1 MNLEE
6 LKKKMDEEHYIYDDT
21 LSTVLYVALQLGRPL
36 LIEGA
41 AGVGKTEVAKVM
53 AAALDREL
61 VRLQCYEGL
70 DESKALYEWNYQK
83 QLLSIQV
90 NMNAQDREALTRSLF
105 SDEYLLERPLLKSI
119 RSEKPVVLL
128 IDEIDKADEEFE
140 AFLLELLS
148 EMQVTIPEV
157 GTIRANSVPFV
168 VLTSNR
174 ARPLSEALR
183 RRCAYLY
190 IEYPDMEKELAI
202 LRAKLPHV
210 DDRLCAQVALAVQK
224 LRSNEVILKKPS
236 IAETLD
242 WAAALDALGIREL
255 TPDALR
261 KTAGFVLKNNEDMA
275 ALARQTA
282 DKLDA
287 MGIKFKVV
295 NVVDLVKLQSAKENN
310 EALSDEEFA
319 ELFTEDKPVLFA
331 YHSYARD
338 VRGLIY
344 DRPNHDNFNVH
355 GYEEQGST
363 TTPYDMVRVNNI
375 DRYELQAEAL
385 RMIDADKYADKINE
399 LEAFRQEAFQFAVD
413 NGYDHPDYT
422 DWVYSGVNTNK
433 QGAVS
438 ATAATAGDNE

>member
-1 MNLEE
+1 MDLLT
-6 LKKKMDEEHYIYDDT
+6 LKQKMDEAHYIYDDT
-21 LSTVLYVALQLGRPL
+21 MATVLAVALQLGRPL

-41 AGVGKTEVAKVM
+41 AGVGKTEIAKVM
-53 AAALDREL
+53 ASALDRDL

-90 NMNAQDREALTRSLF
+90 NMGKADSDELTRSLF
-105 SDEYLLERPLLKSI
+105 SDEYLLERPLLRSI

-148 EMQVTIPEV
+148 DMQVSIPEI
-157 GTIRANSVPFV
+157 GTIRAKSVPFV

-190 IEYPDMEKELAI
+190 INYPDMEKELAI

-210 DDRLCAQVALAVQK
+210 DDRLHAQVALAVQK
-224 LRSNEVILKKPS
+224 LRANETILKKPS

-261 KTAGFVLKNNEDMA
+261 QTAGFILKNNED
-275 ALARQTA
+275 
-282 DKLDA
+282 LDA
-287 MGIKFKVV
+287 WDALDG
-295 NVVDLVKLQSAKENN
+295 
-310 EALSDEEFA
+310 EA
-319 ELFTEDKPVLFA
+319 
-331 YHSYARD
+331 
-338 VRGLIY
+338 
-344 DRPNHDNFNVH
+344 HDHACSCGGHCGGHHH
-355 GYEEQGST
+355 G
-363 TTPYDMVRVNNI
+363 
-375 DRYELQAEAL
+375 
-385 RMIDADKYADKINE
+385 
-399 LEAFRQEAFQFAVD
+399 
-413 NGYDHPDYT
+413 
-422 DWVYSGVNTNK
+422 
-433 QGAVS
+433 
-438 ATAATAGDNE
+438 

>member
-1 MNLEE
+1 MELEL
-6 LKKKMDEEHYIYDDT
+6 LKQKMSEARYIYDDT
-21 LSTVLYVALQLGRPL
+21 LATVLFVALKLGRPL

-41 AGVGKTEVAKVM
+41 AGVGKTEIAKVM
-53 AAALDREL
+53 AAALDRDL

-90 NMNAQDREALTRSLF
+90 NMGQKDSEELTRSLF

-148 EMQVTIPEV
+148 EMQVTVPEV
-157 GTIRANSVPFV
+157 GTIKAQSVPFV

-190 IEYPDMEKELAI
+190 IQYPDLEKEMAI

-210 DDRLCAQVALAVQK
+210 DDRLCFQVAQAVQK
-224 LRSNEVILKKPS
+224 LRSTESILKKPS

-261 KTAGFVLKNNEDMA
+261 QTAGFILKNSEDMA
-275 ALARQTA
+275 VLEQEEPEQTQHCHC
-282 DKLDA
+282 
-287 MGIKFKVV
+287 GG
-295 NVVDLVKLQSAKENN
+295 NCGG
-310 EALSDEEFA
+310 
-319 ELFTEDKPVLFA
+319 
-331 YHSYARD
+331 H
-338 VRGLIY
+338 
-344 DRPNHDNFNVH
+344 HH
-355 GYEEQGST
+355 G
-363 TTPYDMVRVNNI
+363 
-375 DRYELQAEAL
+375 
-385 RMIDADKYADKINE
+385 
-399 LEAFRQEAFQFAVD
+399 
-413 NGYDHPDYT
+413 
-422 DWVYSGVNTNK
+422 
-433 QGAVS
+433 
-438 ATAATAGDNE
+438 

>member
-1 MNLEE
+1 MELEL
-6 LKKKMDEEHYIYDDT
+6 LKQKLDENAYVYDDT
-21 LSTVLYVALQLGRPL
+21 MATVLAVALTLGRPL

-41 AGVGKTEVAKVM
+41 AGVGKTEIAKVM
-53 AAALDREL
+53 ASALDRDL

-90 NMNAQDREALTRSLF
+90 NMGSDDKDELTRSLF
-105 SDEYLLERPLLKSI
+105 SDEFLLERPLLKSI

-157 GTIRANSVPFV
+157 GTIKAKSIPFV

-202 LRAKLPHV
+202 LRKKLPHV
-210 DDRLCAQVALAVQK
+210 EDRLAAQVALAVQK
-224 LRSNEVILKKPS
+224 LRSNDAILKKPS

-242 WAAALDALGIREL
+242 WASALDALGIREL

-261 KTAGFVLKNNEDMA
+261 NTAGFLLKSSEDMEEMA
-275 ALARQTA
+275 KM
-282 DKLDA
+282 KLGDC
-287 MGIKFKVV
+287 GCGG
-295 NVVDLVKLQSAKENN
+295 NC
-310 EALSDEEFA
+310 
-319 ELFTEDKPVLFA
+319 
-331 YHSYARD
+331 
-338 VRGLIY
+338 
-344 DRPNHDNFNVH
+344 H
-355 GYEEQGST
+355 G
-363 TTPYDMVRVNNI
+363 
-375 DRYELQAEAL
+375 
-385 RMIDADKYADKINE
+385 
-399 LEAFRQEAFQFAVD
+399 
-413 NGYDHPDYT
+413 
-422 DWVYSGVNTNK
+422 
-433 QGAVS
+433 
-438 ATAATAGDNE
+438 

>member
-1 MNLEE
+1 MNIDQ
-6 LKKKMDEEHYIYDDT
+6 LKQKMQQANYVFDDT
-21 LSTVLYVALQLGRPL
+21 LATVLFVSLQLGRPL

-90 NMNAQDREALTRSLF
+90 NMNTQDKDALTKSLF

-119 RSEKPVVLL
+119 RSEEPVVLL

-148 EMQVTIPEV
+148 EMQVTVPEI
-157 GTIRANSVPFV
+157 GTIRAKTIPFV

-224 LRSNEVILKKPS
+224 LRSNEAILKKPS

-242 WAAALDALGIREL
+242 WAAALDALGVREL
-255 TPDALR
+255 TPDVLR
-261 KTAGFVLKNNEDMA
+261 QTAGFVLKNNEDLA
-275 ALARQTA
+275 AL
-282 DKLDA
+282 
-287 MGIKFKVV
+287 
-295 NVVDLVKLQSAKENN
+295 E
-310 EALSDEEFA
+310 EAGEE
-319 ELFTEDKPVLFA
+319 E
-331 YHSYARD
+331 HHC
-338 VRGLIY
+338 GCGGHC
-344 DRPNHDNFNVH
+344 HD
-355 GYEEQGST
+355 
-363 TTPYDMVRVNNI
+363 
-375 DRYELQAEAL
+375 
-385 RMIDADKYADKINE
+385 
-399 LEAFRQEAFQFAVD
+399 
-413 NGYDHPDYT
+413 
-422 DWVYSGVNTNK
+422 
-433 QGAVS
+433 
-438 ATAATAGDNE
+438 

>member
-1 MNLEE
+1 MTLEE
-6 LKKKMDEEHYIYDDT
+6 LKQKMDAANYIYDDT
-21 LSTVLYVALQLGRPL
+21 MATVLAVALELGRPL

-41 AGVGKTEVAKVM
+41 AGVGKTEIAKVM
-53 AAALDREL
+53 ASALDRDL

-90 NMNAQDREALTRSLF
+90 NMNSQDRDALTRSLF

-148 EMQVTIPEV
+148 DMQVSIPEV
-157 GTIRANSVPFV
+157 GTLRAKTVPFV

-190 IEYPDMEKELAI
+190 IQYPDMEKELAI

-210 DDRLCAQVALAVQK
+210 DDRLAAQVALAVHK
-224 LRSNEVILKKPS
+224 LRDSEAILKKPS
-236 IAETLD
+236 IAESLD

-261 KTAGFVLKNNEDMA
+261 QTAGFVLKNSEDLQIA
-275 ALARQTA
+275 QEIL
-282 DKLDA
+282 DKEPEHHCHC
-287 MGIKFKVV
+287 GG
-295 NVVDLVKLQSAKENN
+295 
-310 EALSDEEFA
+310 
-319 ELFTEDKPVLFA
+319 
-331 YHSYARD
+331 HC
-338 VRGLIY
+338 
-344 DRPNHDNFNVH
+344 H
-355 GYEEQGST
+355 G
-363 TTPYDMVRVNNI
+363 
-375 DRYELQAEAL
+375 
-385 RMIDADKYADKINE
+385 
-399 LEAFRQEAFQFAVD
+399 
-413 NGYDHPDYT
+413 
-422 DWVYSGVNTNK
+422 
-433 QGAVS
+433 
-438 ATAATAGDNE
+438 

>member
-1 MNLEE
+1 MTLEE
-6 LKKKMDEEHYIYDDT
+6 LKQKMDGANYVYDD
-21 LSTVLYVALQLGRPL
+21 VLATTAYVALTLGRPL

-90 NMNAQDREALTRSLF
+90 NMNSTDRETLTQSLF
-105 SDEYLLERPLLKSI
+105 SDEYLLERPLLRSI

-148 EMQVTIPEV
+148 EQQVTVPEI
-157 GTIRANSVPFV
+157 GTIRARTVPFV

-183 RRCAYLY
+183 RRCAYLH
-190 IEYPDMEKELAI
+190 INYPDMDKELAI
-202 LRAKLPHV
+202 LRRKLPHV

-224 LRSNEVILKKPS
+224 LRGSEAILKKPS

-261 KTAGFVLKNNEDMA
+261 QTAGFVLKNNED
-275 ALARQTA
+275 
-282 DKLDA
+282 
-287 MGIKFKVV
+287 
-295 NVVDLVKLQSAKENN
+295 LQLLEQ
-310 EALSDEEFA
+310 EQQ
-319 ELFTEDKPVLFA
+319 
-331 YHSYARD
+331 
-338 VRGLIY
+338 
-344 DRPNHDNFNVH
+344 
-355 GYEEQGST
+355 EEQKEHCG
-363 TTPYDMVRVNNI
+363 RC
-375 DRYELQAEAL
+375 
-385 RMIDADKYADKINE
+385 
-399 LEAFRQEAFQFAVD
+399 
-413 NGYDHPDYT
+413 
-422 DWVYSGVNTNK
+422 
-433 QGAVS
+433 QGHS
-438 ATAATAGDNE
+438 HG

>member
-1 MNLEE
+1 MNYEQ
-6 LKKKMDEEHYIYDDT
+6 LKQKMDQAHYIYDET
-21 LSTVLYVALQLGRPL
+21 LATVLYVSLQLGRPL

-53 AAALDREL
+53 ASALDRDL

-90 NMNAQDREALTRSLF
+90 NMNSQDKDSLTKSLF
-105 SDEYLLERPLLKSI
+105 SDDYLLERPLLQSI

-157 GTIRANSVPFV
+157 GTVKAKSIPFV

-190 IEYPDMEKELAI
+190 IEYPDVEKELAI

-224 LRSNEVILKKPS
+224 LRSNEAILKKPS

-242 WAAALDALGIREL
+242 WAAALDALGIKEL

-261 KTAGFVLKNNEDMA
+261 QTAGFVLKNSEDIA
-275 ALARQTA
+275 ALDTEEE
-282 DKLDA
+282 DA
-287 MGIKFKVV
+287 
-295 NVVDLVKLQSAKENN
+295 
-310 EALSDEEFA
+310 
-319 ELFTEDKPVLFA
+319 P
-331 YHSYARD
+331 
-338 VRGLIY
+338 
-344 DRPNHDNFNVH
+344 HDCHCGGSCGGHHH
-355 GYEEQGST
+355 G
-363 TTPYDMVRVNNI
+363 
-375 DRYELQAEAL
+375 
-385 RMIDADKYADKINE
+385 
-399 LEAFRQEAFQFAVD
+399 
-413 NGYDHPDYT
+413 
-422 DWVYSGVNTNK
+422 
-433 QGAVS
+433 
-438 ATAATAGDNE
+438 

>member
-1 MNLEE
+1 MTLEE
-6 LKKKMDEEHYIYDDT
+6 LKEKMSRAHYVYDDT
-21 LSTVLYVALQLGRPL
+21 LATVLYVALTLGRPL

-70 DESKALYEWNYQK
+70 EESKALYEWNYQK
-83 QLLSIQV
+83 QLLAIQV
-90 NMNAQDREALTRSLF
+90 NQTGDRDALTKSLF
-105 SDEYLLERPLLKSI
+105 SDEYMLERPLLKSI

-148 EMQVTIPEV
+148 EMQVTVPEV
-157 GTIRANSVPFV
+157 GTIRAKTTPFV

-190 IEYPDMEKELAI
+190 IDYPDLEKELAI
-202 LRAKLPHV
+202 LREKLPHV

-224 LRSNEVILKKPS
+224 LRSQEAILKKPS

-261 KTAGFVLKNNEDMA
+261 QTAGFVLKNNED
-275 ALARQTA
+275 LEVLESEPVTR
-282 DKLDA
+282 
-287 MGIKFKVV
+287 
-295 NVVDLVKLQSAKENN
+295 
-310 EALSDEEFA
+310 
-319 ELFTEDKPVLFA
+319 ELTGHCGHCGE
-331 YHSYARD
+331 HT
-338 VRGLIY
+338 
-344 DRPNHDNFNVH
+344 HD
-355 GYEEQGST
+355 
-363 TTPYDMVRVNNI
+363 
-375 DRYELQAEAL
+375 
-385 RMIDADKYADKINE
+385 
-399 LEAFRQEAFQFAVD
+399 
-413 NGYDHPDYT
+413 
-422 DWVYSGVNTNK
+422 
-433 QGAVS
+433 
-438 ATAATAGDNE
+438 

>member
-1 MNLEE
+1 MNLNE
-6 LKKKMDEEHYIYDDT
+6 LKQKMDEARYIYDDT
-21 LSTVLYVALQLGRPL
+21 LATVLAVALQLGRPL

-41 AGVGKTEVAKVM
+41 AGVGKTEIAKVM
-53 AAALDREL
+53 ASALDRDL

-90 NMNAQDREALTRSLF
+90 NQNTQDKDALTKSLF
-105 SDEYLLERPLLKSI
+105 SDEYLLERPLLQSI
-119 RSEKPVVLL
+119 RSPKPVVLL

-148 EMQVTIPEV
+148 DMQVSIPEV
-157 GTIRANSVPFV
+157 GTIKANSIPFV

-190 IEYPDMEKELAI
+190 IQYPDMEKELAI

-224 LRSNEVILKKPS
+224 LRDNEAILKKPS

-261 KTAGFVLKNNEDMA
+261 QTAGFLLKNQED
-275 ALARQTA
+275 LEILTQE
-282 DKLDA
+282 
-287 MGIKFKVV
+287 
-295 NVVDLVKLQSAKENN
+295 DL
-310 EALSDEEFA
+310 
-319 ELFTEDKPVLFA
+319 
-331 YHSYARD
+331 HSHTCNC
-338 VRGLIY
+338 GG
-344 DRPNHDNFNVH
+344 HCGGHHH
-355 GYEEQGST
+355 G
-363 TTPYDMVRVNNI
+363 
-375 DRYELQAEAL
+375 
-385 RMIDADKYADKINE
+385 
-399 LEAFRQEAFQFAVD
+399 
-413 NGYDHPDYT
+413 
-422 DWVYSGVNTNK
+422 
-433 QGAVS
+433 
-438 ATAATAGDNE
+438 

>member
-1 MNLEE
+1 MKLEQ
-6 LKKKMDEEHYIYDDT
+6 LKQKMDEARYVYDER
-21 LSTVLYVALQLGRPL
+21 LATVLAVALALGRPL

-41 AGVGKTEVAKVM
+41 AGVGKTEIAKVM
-53 AAALDREL
+53 ASALNRDL

-90 NMNAQDREALTRSLF
+90 NMGAKDSDELTRSLF

-148 EMQVTIPEV
+148 EMQVSIPEV
-157 GTIRANSVPFV
+157 GTIRAKSVPFV

-190 IEYPDMEKELAI
+190 IQYPDLEKEMAI

-224 LRSNEVILKKPS
+224 LRSNEAILKKPS

-261 KTAGFVLKNNEDMA
+261 QTAGFVLKNNEDFEVM
-275 ALARQTA
+275 
-282 DKLDA
+282 
-287 MGIKFKVV
+287 
-295 NVVDLVKLQSAKENN
+295 E
-310 EALSDEEFA
+310 EAQHQECSCGG
-319 ELFTEDKPVLFA
+319 
-331 YHSYARD
+331 HC
-338 VRGLIY
+338 GG
-344 DRPNHDNFNVH
+344 HHH
-355 GYEEQGST
+355 G
-363 TTPYDMVRVNNI
+363 
-375 DRYELQAEAL
+375 
-385 RMIDADKYADKINE
+385 
-399 LEAFRQEAFQFAVD
+399 
-413 NGYDHPDYT
+413 
-422 DWVYSGVNTNK
+422 
-433 QGAVS
+433 
-438 ATAATAGDNE
+438 